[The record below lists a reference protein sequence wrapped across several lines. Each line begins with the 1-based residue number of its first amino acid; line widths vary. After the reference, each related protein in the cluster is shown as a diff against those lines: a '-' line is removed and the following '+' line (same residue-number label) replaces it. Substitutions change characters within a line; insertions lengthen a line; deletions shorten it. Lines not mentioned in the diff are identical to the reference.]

1 MFTPVHTRMTFEEAM
16 QQIVDAISAGDLRPG
31 DRLPSERT
39 LAKLMEI
46 SRPTLREATGV
57 LAGAGVIDVKP
68 GPGGGM
74 FVKSDVIPVR
84 LLEKQSELRIGEVVA
99 VLEAR
104 RLIEPGVAQLAAVYG
119 TDEDFDFMRQTIELQ
134 RACLA
139 EPRRFAEID
148 LRFHLTIARAT
159 QNAVLVAIMRS
170 ILRRIAI
177 ARDMLQRVAGDADAS
192 IALHERTLAAILG
205 GDADEI
211 DAVMDEHL
219 GYLERVWED
228 ESSRQRLRHRP
239 ALVR

>member
-1 MFTPVHTRMTFEEAM
+1 M
-16 QQIVDAISAGDLRPG
+16 
-31 DRLPSERT
+31 
-39 LAKLMEI
+39 
-46 SRPTLREATGV
+46 
-57 LAGAGVIDVKP
+57 
-68 GPGGGM
+68 
-74 FVKSDVIPVR
+74 
-84 LLEKQSELRIGEVVA
+84 VA

-139 EPRRFAEID
+139 EPRRFAGMDI
-148 LRFHLTIARAT
+148 RFHHTIARAT